1 MSLIVLLKMSLIV
14 LLKMGK
20 GANAFRQVTVPKNL
34 QQKKQKTSI
43 KVQSIFKINNLGP
56 SLFIGLIN
64 MVLC

>member
-1 MSLIVLLKMSLIV
+1 MLLKMSLIV

-20 GANAFRQVTVPKNL
+20 GWEKSQC
-34 QQKKQKTSI
+34 QKTSNKKCKNLRSI
-43 KVQSIFKINNLGP
+43 QTIFKINNLGP